1 MPAPTNPQASKIAA
15 QMKRGSMPTTRRR
28 EIHGSDPSKH
38 YRWVHKD
45 KVEQRRDD
53 YNYEIVR
60 KEGTTIKNKE
70 SLEGAIMS
78 GSDVLM
84 SCPREEW
91 EARETYRREEAKRF
105 KDGPREGFKTLA
117 ASIKTPSGDSVQTFD
132 KTTTR
137 YGSMAQELGQE

>member
-1 MPAPTNPQASKIAA
+1 
-15 QMKRGSMPTTRRR
+15 
-28 EIHGSDPSKH
+28 
-38 YRWVHKD
+38 
-45 KVEQRRDD
+45 
-53 YNYEIVR
+53 
-60 KEGTTIKNKE
+60 
-70 SLEGAIMS
+70 MS